1 MCEQWDHLFWKG
13 ISNDRATIS
22 GHSQISNNLNTC
34 KSCIRRSFRII
45 IRMTR
50 LVIYL
55 VKWKKVYN
63 VYSMSVLCRQTSLI
77 VSERFK
83 SVFELF
89 WSLKGDQW
97 SWNVQATN
105 GCNAERSGK
114 PWKVR
119 ACNAFNRLV
128 ELIIVLLASLTAHHR
143 LLPLKAI
150 LICDKRWETLMN
162 ADRIRW
168 FYTFEFFL
176 QKWNTSSKC

>member
-1 MCEQWDHLFWKG
+1 
-13 ISNDRATIS
+13 
-22 GHSQISNNLNTC
+22 
-34 KSCIRRSFRII
+34 
-45 IRMTR
+45 MTR
-50 LVIYL
+50 LVK
-55 VKWKKVYN
+55 VFSQMKKLYN
-63 VYSMSVLCRQTSLI
+63 VYSMNVLCRPTSLI

-89 WSLKGDQW
+89 WSLKGHKW

-128 ELIIVLLASLTAHHR
+128 ELIILLLASLTAHHR

-150 LICDKRWETLMN
+150 LICDKRWETLMD

-168 FYTFEFFL
+168 FYTFEFFFIKVKYEFEML
-176 QKWNTSSKC
+176 ILAKKPLLIFPKKFNRPFFREIKFGKN